1 MRARRERV
9 REWFS
14 DQNVVSLTV
23 GAVGASALALLIVG
37 SLTLILWNGI
47 IPFES
52 LLDSITSRTQ
62 SVILWVSVWLG
73 VAGVVGGTLTYRRMP
88 TKASRNA
95 AVAGGVLGGQAIL
108 FSALYLWFRAGD
120 TEIFV
125 RNFLQFEK
133 FEDLTSEF
141 LRGAM
146 NTVILA
152 TSAEVLGIAIGMVL
166 ALFVLSKRPSI
177 RAPARLYIN
186 VIRGT
191 PLVWQLAFF
200 SLVMIIGF
208 GIFRRNPYPIAII
221 ILGLNA
227 GGYSAEIFRAG
238 IQSIERGQF
247 EAARSLGF
255 SYLKA
260 MRYAIIPQAIR
271 RVIPPLTNEFV
282 ILIKDTS
289 LVFVLGLTFAQREL
303 LAVGRDAYSTTF
315 NATPFLGSALGYLAV
330 TIPMI
335 RVVNWLEKR
344 LRSGLIGVGA

>member
-1 MRARRERV
+1 MRARWNLLRQWLAEQTALSLV
-9 REWFS
+9 A
-14 DQNVVSLTV
+14 VSM
-23 GAVGASALALLIVG
+23 GGGALALLIAG
-37 SLTLILWNGI
+37 SLTLILVNGVT
-47 IPFES
+47 PFER
-52 LLDSITSRTQ
+52 LLVSVTSDTQ
-62 SVILWVSVWLG
+62 TVILWASVALGALG
-73 VAGVVGGTLTYRRMP
+73 VAVGTLIYRRMP
-88 TKASRNA
+88 TKASRNG
-95 AVAGGVLGGQAIL
+95 AVAGAVLGGQTIL

-120 TEIFV
+120 TEIFI
-125 RNFLQFEK
+125 RNFLKFNEFEG
-133 FEDLTSEF
+133 LGGEF
-141 LRGAM
+141 VRGAL

-152 TSAEVLGIAIGMVL
+152 VSAEALGIVIGMVL
-166 ALFVLSKRPSI
+166 ALFVLSKRPSV
-177 RAPARLYIN
+177 RAPARIYIN
-186 VIRGT
+186 LIRGT
-191 PLVWQLAFF
+191 PLVWQLTFF
-200 SLVMIIGF
+200 SIVMVVGF
-208 GIFRRNPYPIAII
+208 GIFARNPYPIAII

-227 GGYSAEIFRAG
+227 GGYTAEIFRAG